1 MLTIRAVQIVLWMLV
16 LSGPVAVLVVAT
28 RISSVGDRLDA
39 LHTAAVVEVP
49 PDTSG
54 VEGFAELFIA
64 AYLGAGEDSTS
75 ESPKRSRILSTV
87 TMRAAGSD
95 VFPGNTSTAT
105 GRPSRS
111 VMSP

>member
-1 MLTIRAVQIVLWMLV
+1 MTVDSTHEPLPCGRSRRRDLNPMLTIRAVQIVLWMLV

-28 RISSVGDRLDA
+28 RMSSVGDRLDA

-64 AYLGAGEDSTS
+64 PISVPAKIRLQRARNVPVSC
-75 ESPKRSRILSTV
+75 RQSR
-87 TMRAAGSD
+87 
-95 VFPGNTSTAT
+95 
-105 GRPSRS
+105 
-111 VMSP
+111 